1 MKEVPMGRRPG
12 EVRDAIIRF
21 FDQQKGKEAT
31 ISEIRQAVND
41 NIGDVPASSV
51 RSYLRLNT
59 PDMFKRTGHG
69 RYKLINKGFA

>member
-1 MKEVPMGRRPG
+1 MGRRPG
-12 EVRDAIIRF
+12 EVRDAITMF
-21 FDQQKGKEAT
+21 LDQQKGKEAT

-59 PDMFKRTGHG
+59 PNMFKRTGHG
-69 RYKLINKGFA
+69 RYKLIKKDSA